1 MTVEVNAPQSSVARL
16 LAMDPSE
23 TKLDVNHVA
32 MQFTG
37 DMTRVA
43 AHFAETDAWNA
54 SEPTQRLQDAILR
67 NLLPP
72 AVYEVAKQFREAQTG
87 SEENTLADAINAV
100 WVEVVK

>member
-1 MTVEVNAPQSSVARL
+1 MNAHTKLPQSSVARL
-16 LAMDPSE
+16 LGMDPSE

-43 AHFAETDAWNA
+43 AHFAKTDAWNA
-54 SEPTQRLQDAILR
+54 STPTQKLQDAVLR

-72 AVYEVAKQFREAQTG
+72 AVYEVAMQFREAQTG
-87 SEENTLADAINAV
+87 SENDTLADAMNNLWA
-100 WVEVVK
+100 ELA